1 MTLEFWPKAY
11 SSSTGFYR
19 KETTKLAKG
28 GSFMR
33 TKVKIRIIFEKGI
46 RKKTVQKPGLSK
58 PVSSCTEEPVRL
70 LET

>member
-28 GSFMR
+28 GSLIR

-46 RKKTVQKPGLSK
+46 RKKQYKSLV
-58 PVSSCTEEPVRL
+58 
-70 LET
+70 